1 MLVNTCSRCQESEES
16 ADLILIHSTVKNLLL
31 EWKFKGLDKKSRHVK
46 EWCPYGCSGA
56 YGKSETQNLQW
67 RRACKSEVKGELH

>member
-1 MLVNTCSRCQESEES
+1 MNIYSSLGFQK
-16 ADLILIHSTVKNLLL
+16 ILKELKKKKM
-31 EWKFKGLDKKSRHVK
+31 KFKGLDKKSCHVK

>member
-31 EWKFKGLDKKSRHVK
+31 EWKFKDWIRR
-46 EWCPYGCSGA
+46 
-56 YGKSETQNLQW
+56 SETQNLQW

>member
-16 ADLILIHSTVKNLLL
+16 ADLILIHCEST
-31 EWKFKGLDKKSRHVK
+31 KKSRHVK

-56 YGKSETQNLQW
+56 YAKSETQNLQW